1 MRKIKRIVSLM
12 LMVLMAFSVMPANAF
27 NVSEDVKGTAY
38 EESAQV
44 LGALEIMVGDAGSG
58 NFRPNDSITR
68 AEFARVAV
76 SLMGLN
82 DVAHASAG
90 FSKYPDV
97 SKDHWANGYIN
108 TASSQ
113 KLVIGRDDGNFDPE
127 SKITYQEAVTIL
139 VRALG
144 REPAANAKGG
154 YPSGFLA
161 VAVESGLTKNAN
173 SSYESPVARGIVAN
187 LANNALTIEMM
198 EQTGFGSNVSYEIV
212 DKTILKD
219 KLNVEKAKDKSLQTV
234 FQLLIQIQALK
245 KTRL

>member
-1 MRKIKRIVSLM
+1 MRKFKRIVSLLLM
-12 LMVLMAFSVMPANAF
+12 LIMAVSVIPANAF
-27 NVSEDVKGTAY
+27 NVADDVKGTDY

-44 LGALEIMVGDAGSG
+44 LGALGIMVGDAGTG

-68 AEFARVAV
+68 AEFARVSV
-76 SLMGLN
+76 SLMGL
-82 DVAHASAG
+82 DEVAHASAG
-90 FSKYPDV
+90 VSRYPDV
-97 SKDHWANGYIN
+97 SVNHWANGYIN
-108 TASSQ
+108 TATSQ

-127 SKITYQEAVTIL
+127 SKITYQEAITIL

-154 YPSGFLA
+154 YPAGFLT

-173 SSYESPVARGIVAN
+173 SAFESPVARGIVAN

-198 EQTGFGSNVSYEIV
+198 QQTGFGSNVSYEIV

-219 KLNVEKAKDKSLQTV
+219 KLNVEKGKGQVTANG
-234 FQLLIQIQALK
+234 
-245 KTRL
+245 RC